1 MAKTH
6 LMLPAAVLCAA
17 LLVTRTSS
25 AEAPRAA
32 GLPRGASKPNATC
45 TASAFHPIRVH
56 VTALDPIGRGAV
68 VRLRLSASSAVG
80 LDQVQAR
87 LISAG
92 GAENRGPIT
101 ISLGALAPGRT
112 SQGTFTVAIPRSGG
126 RRYVEFEVAGQGPQG
141 HLSRGACYNLL
152 PDGPAEAGR
161 IVVTPQGARLMEVA
175 ARRID

>member
-6 LMLPAAVLCAA
+6 LVLPAAVLCAA
-17 LLVTRTSS
+17 LLVTRTSL

-32 GLPRGASKPNATC
+32 GLPRGAKPSATC

-101 ISLGALAPGRT
+101 ISLGALTPGRT

-152 PDGPAEAGR
+152 PDGPAEVGR
-161 IVVTPQGARLMEVA
+161 TVVTPQGARLMEVA